1 MLKKSIVYDYN
12 NVLSDRITSSASAT
26 LEELESYAD
35 KTVEIHNTLTI
46 KRKKGELPFYELPYQ
61 KQELSRI
68 KSLANSIKKEMGDH
82 FENLLVIG
90 IGGSSLGGIALL
102 KALNH
107 PFYNLLPKAE
117 RKTPRVFYA
126 ENIDADEVKGLF
138 DILEPEKTVVNII
151 SKSGTTAEPMANFLL
166 FQKFMVDKIGEER
179 FKKQV
184 VATTDPKKGTM
195 REIVNDMGLST
206 LNIPDG
212 VGGRFSVLTPVG
224 LFPAYL
230 AGIDVDT
237 LLEGAAYMDNVTKSD
252 DLFSNPAYMNGVIHY
267 HLHIQRGV
275 NNAVLMPY
283 SVALSLISDWY
294 RQLLAESLGK
304 KYALTGETVYAGQ
317 TPIKAVG
324 AIDQHSQIQLYREG
338 PFDKIITIL
347 SVDNF
352 NNFLNL
358 PALYEKYEGLSYLG
372 GHTINELFNAE
383 KEATILALVKSGR
396 LNIELSI
403 PEINPFTV
411 GQLFYF
417 YEVQTVFA
425 GNLYRVNSLDQ
436 PGVEA
441 GKHYT
446 YGMLG
451 RNGFE
456 DKKKEAESFPKKDE
470 RFIIKGK

>member
-237 LLEGAAYMDNVTKSD
+237 LLEGAGIYEW
-252 DLFSNPAYMNGVIHY
+252 SNTLP
-267 HLHIQRGV
+267 
-275 NNAVLMPY
+275 
-283 SVALSLISDWY
+283 
-294 RQLLAESLGK
+294 LACTERCKQCGS
-304 KYALTGETVYAGQ
+304 YALFGGLELDFRLVPAT
-317 TPIKAVG
+317 
-324 AIDQHSQIQLYREG
+324 SCRE
-338 PFDKIITIL
+338 PR
-347 SVDNF
+347 
-352 NNFLNL
+352 
-358 PALYEKYEGLSYLG
+358 EKVCPHRRDRLCRSDPHQG
-372 GHTINELFNAE
+372 
-383 KEATILALVKSGR
+383 SGC
-396 LNIELSI
+396 N
-403 PEINPFTV
+403 
-411 GQLFYF
+411 
-417 YEVQTVFA
+417 
-425 GNLYRVNSLDQ
+425 
-436 PGVEA
+436 
-441 GKHYT
+441 
-446 YGMLG
+446 
-451 RNGFE
+451 
-456 DKKKEAESFPKKDE
+456 
-470 RFIIKGK
+470 